1 MLIDKPST
9 LWSKTLTKEKLAP
22 KKAAKRTKKADNK
35 ADELADFILDIL
47 DTQSAED
54 IVKLDLRGKSS
65 IADFMLVASG
75 RSNRHVG
82 ALADYV
88 KKGLTER
95 GEDKLGIEGLEQC
108 DWVLID
114 AGDVIMHLFRPEV
127 REFYN
132 LEKMWSVPSLHAS
145 ADELEAMASS
155 DT

>member
-22 KKAAKRTKKADNK
+22 KKTAKKAKKADDPAAN
-35 ADELADFILDIL
+35 LAEFILDIL
-47 DTQSAED
+47 DQQSAED

-65 IADFMLVASG
+65 IADYMIVASG

-88 KKGLTER
+88 LRGLKER
-95 GEDKLGIEGLEQC
+95 GEEKLGSEGIEQC

-114 AGDVIMHLFRPEV
+114 AGDVILHLFRPEV
-127 REFYN
+127 REFYS
-132 LEKMWSVPSLHAS
+132 LEKMWSVPSLHDDSTENA
-145 ADELEAMASS
+145 ATP

>member
-1 MLIDKPST
+1 M
-9 LWSKTLTKEKLAP
+9 AP
-22 KKAAKRTKKADNK
+22 KKAAKRGKKVDNQ
-35 ADELADFILDIL
+35 AEDLADYILDIL

-65 IADFMLVASG
+65 IADYMLVASG

-88 KKGLTER
+88 LKGLKER
-95 GEDKLGIEGLEQC
+95 GEEKLGSEGLEQC

-127 REFYN
+127 REFYS
-132 LEKMWSVPSLHAS
+132 LEKMWSVPSMHDDATETLAP
-145 ADELEAMASS
+145 AA
-155 DT
+155 T

>member
-22 KKAAKRTKKADNK
+22 KKTAKKAKK
-35 ADELADFILDIL
+35 AKNEAEDLADFILDIL
-47 DTQSAED
+47 DTQSAEE

-65 IADFMLVASG
+65 IADYMLVASG

-88 KKGLTER
+88 LRGLKER
-95 GEDKLGIEGLEQC
+95 GEDKLGSEGLEQC

-114 AGDVIMHLFRPEV
+114 AGDVILHLFRPEV
-127 REFYN
+127 REFYS
-132 LEKMWSVPSLHAS
+132 LEKMWSVPSLHDGEAES
-145 ADELEAMASS
+145 A
-155 DT
+155 TPKTT

>member
-1 MLIDKPST
+1 M
-9 LWSKTLTKEKLAP
+9 AP
-22 KKAAKRTKKADNK
+22 KKTAKRAKKADN
-35 ADELADFILDIL
+35 AANELANFILDIL
-47 DTQSAED
+47 DKQSAED

-65 IADFMLVASG
+65 IADYMLVASG

-88 KKGLTER
+88 LKGLKEK
-95 GEDKLGIEGLEQC
+95 GIEKLGSEGAEQC

-132 LEKMWSVPSLHAS
+132 LEKMWSVPSLQ
-145 ADELEAMASS
+145 DEAPTNA
-155 DT
+155 

>member
-22 KKAAKRTKKADNK
+22 KKAAKRSKKADNS
-35 ADELADFILDIL
+35 ANELAEFILDIL
-47 DTQSAED
+47 DTQSAEE

-65 IADFMLVASG
+65 IADYMLVASG

-88 KKGLTER
+88 LKGLKEK
-95 GEDKLGIEGLEQC
+95 GIEKLGAEGLEQC

-127 REFYN
+127 REFYS
-132 LEKMWSVPSLHAS
+132 LEKMWSVPSLHGETDATAPTS
-145 ADELEAMASS
+145 
-155 DT
+155 